1 MRLVKYDIFNDIFK
15 RASKRMGALNFSPL
29 FRKWLNEYRSGEFM
43 KEFYSQ
49 VNRKTYYIVMLMIII
64 LMLSGLILSTTELNG
79 INLGY
84 IIQFLCVTFLSVCL
98 WIYPKYETHFFRKI
112 IILCGFMYFYT
123 LFLLY
128 PETWSTYIFICLI
141 PALSILFFDLKLF
154 YFSFILNGILMIL
167 TFCYI
172 IFFDKGD
179 KYSYLHHDILGNLI
193 NIIGIQAL
201 LFLVFYLSFRRMKK
215 QQLYYEQLQ
224 QSERLKMVGHL
235 TAAVAH
241 EIRNPVTVVS
251 GFLQYF
257 NEDPSFDD
265 PIKSKFKLMIDE
277 LNTVEQITSQFL
289 TLSKPNKDD
298 RTENVDVKEIL
309 QSVTGLLNSYA
320 MLSDN
325 QIDINV
331 EENCMIRI
339 NKIEFKQLLINIIKN
354 ALEAS
359 DVGKSVSIIVKK
371 MNGFIEIKIID
382 EGSGMSEAEVKSLGT
397 PFYSLKSNGTGIG
410 LMICFNIVEKYDGKI
425 YYNSSEGNGT
435 TVNIR
440 FLAINDH

>member
-1 MRLVKYDIFNDIFK
+1 
-15 RASKRMGALNFSPL
+15 
-29 FRKWLNEYRSGEFM
+29 M
-43 KEFYSQ
+43 KELYSK
-49 VNRKTYYIVMLMIII
+49 VNRKIYYIVMLMIIV
-64 LMLSGLILSTTELNG
+64 LMVSGLILSTTELNG
-79 INLGY
+79 IDFGY
-84 IIQFLCVTFLSVCL
+84 IIHLLCVTLLSVCL
-98 WIYPKYETHFFRKI
+98 WIYPKYETHLFRKI
-112 IILCGFMYFYT
+112 IILFGFTYFYT
-123 LFLLY
+123 LFFLY
-128 PETWSTYIFICLI
+128 PETWTTYIFICLI

-154 YFSFILNGILMIL
+154 YSSFIINGILMII

-172 IFFDKGD
+172 ILIDKGD

-193 NIIGIQAL
+193 NMIAIQAL
-201 LFLVFYLSFRRMKK
+201 LFLVFHLSFRRMKK

-224 QSERLKMVGHL
+224 QSERLKMIGHL

-251 GFLQYF
+251 GFLQFF
-257 NEDPSFDD
+257 NEDPSFSD

-277 LNTVEQITSQFL
+277 LKTVEEITSQFL
-289 TLSKPNKDD
+289 TLSKPNKDE
-298 RTENVDVKEIL
+298 RTEKVDVKEVL
-309 QSVTGLLNSYA
+309 QSITGLLNSYA

-325 QIDINV
+325 QIDINI
-331 EENCMIRI
+331 EDDCFISI

-359 DVGKSVSIIVKK
+359 DVGKSVLVIA
-371 MNGFIEIKIID
+371 NRYNNFIEIKIID
-382 EGSGMSEAEVKSLGT
+382 EGRGMSEAEVKSLGT

-425 YYNSSEGNGT
+425 YYISSKDNGT

-440 FLAINDH
+440 FLAT

>member
-1 MRLVKYDIFNDIFK
+1 
-15 RASKRMGALNFSPL
+15 
-29 FRKWLNEYRSGEFM
+29 M

-49 VNRKTYYIVMLMIII
+49 VNRKTYYILMLMIIV
-64 LMLSGLILSTTELNG
+64 LMVSGLILSTTEFNG
-79 INLGY
+79 NYFGY
-84 IIQFLCVTFLSVCL
+84 IIHFLCVTFLSVCL
-98 WIYPKYETHFFRKI
+98 WIYPKYETHFFRMI
-112 IILCGFMYFYT
+112 IILFGFAYFYT
-123 LFLLY
+123 LFFLY
-128 PETWSTYIFICLI
+128 PQTWTTYIFICLI
-141 PALSILFFDLKLF
+141 PTLSILFFDLKLF
-154 YFSFILNGILMIL
+154 YFSFIINGILMII

-172 IFFDKGD
+172 ILIDRGD

-193 NIIGIQAL
+193 NIIAIQVF
-201 LFLVFYLSFRRMKK
+201 LFLIFHLSFRRMKK

-224 QSERLKMVGHL
+224 QSERLKMIGHL

-241 EIRNPVTVVS
+241 EIRNPVTVVR
-251 GFLQYF
+251 GFLQFF
-257 NEDPSFDD
+257 NEDPSFGD

-289 TLSKPNKDD
+289 TLSKPNRDERPEK
-298 RTENVDVKEIL
+298 VDVKEVI

-320 MLSDN
+320 MLTDN
-325 QIDINV
+325 QIDIHI
-331 EENCMIRI
+331 EEDCNISI

-359 DVGKSVSIIVKK
+359 DAGKSVSVIASR
-371 MNGFIEIKIID
+371 NNNFIEIKIID

-425 YYNSSEGNGT
+425 YYKSSKGNGT

-440 FLAINDH
+440 FSATNGH